1 MASLPDIH
9 ISRKDEALEA
19 FFNEERVPV
28 RLGKEMALVTG
39 AWGEEFDN
47 ARLVSEF
54 VDSFP
59 DEAERARARD
69 MIANT
74 GIAKRHHTWPPL
86 LPRLEHLDIINE
98 QQVRVG
104 ATITQESIEAN
115 GWDRGDVELLVVVN
129 SAPLVGDFA
138 RQVAYEAGLAHAQTR
153 LYSMAC
159 NGAIAAVHDIIRT
172 GGVERAVVTAVEGLS
187 PGINLNPGEV
197 DIVSATIFGNG
208 CSSLAFSPVES
219 VTLLAGRTVIVPDE
233 TPTQSGK
240 VGVIRMPIS
249 LRPAWPEKEE
259 QSPLPEWY
267 VLPDGAEGL
276 FAYGPEKVVM
286 KMPETDTDY
295 IEMEAVAARFFS
307 REVSRVT
314 CDFLN
319 EYYGGELSHRY
330 YPARSPYEHH
340 RDRLTRPETLFVV
353 AHQANEG
360 ILILTGKMANRNLRE
375 TGPELIVPW
384 ILDKV
389 GKGNT
394 SADTILGAWGQFE
407 RENQIPKGTPILIM
421 GFGAGGSVTPML
433 IVVNEA

>member
-1 MASLPDIH
+1 MASSTDIH
-9 ISRKDEALEA
+9 ISGQYKDFEA
-19 FFNEERVPV
+19 FFSEERVPI
-28 RLGKEMALVTG
+28 RLGKEMVLITG

-47 ARLVSEF
+47 ARLISEL
-54 VDSFP
+54 VDGLP
-59 DEAERARARD
+59 DEAERERARD

-98 QQVRVG
+98 QQIRVG
-104 ATITQESIEAN
+104 AAITQESIEAN
-115 GWDRGDVELLVVVN
+115 GWDKGDVELLVVVN

-159 NGAIAAVHDIIRT
+159 NGASAAVHDILRT
-172 GGVERAVVTAVEGLS
+172 DGVERAVVTVVEGLS

-219 VTLLAGRTVIVPDE
+219 MTLLAGKTVIVPDE

-286 KMPETDTDY
+286 RMPETDTDY
-295 IEMEAVAARFFS
+295 IEMEGVSARFFS

-319 EYYGGELSHRY
+319 EYYDGELPHQY
-330 YPARSPYEHH
+330 YPARSPYRHH

-353 AHQANEG
+353 AHQPNEG
-360 ILILTGKMANRNLRE
+360 ILVLTGKIANRKLSPA
-375 TGPELIVPW
+375 GPELIIPW
-384 ILDKV
+384 VLDKV

-394 SADTILGAWGQFE
+394 SADTILGTWGQFG

-421 GFGAGGSVTPML
+421 GFGAGGSVTPLL

>member
-1 MASLPDIH
+1 MASSLGIH
-9 ISRKDEALEA
+9 ISGKDEAFEA
-19 FFNEERVPV
+19 FFDEERVPV
-28 RLGKEMALVTG
+28 RLGKEMVLVTG
-39 AWGEEFDN
+39 AWGKEFDN

-59 DEAERARARD
+59 DEADKERARK

-74 GIAKRHHTWPPL
+74 GIAKRHHNWQPHL
-86 LPRLEHLDIINE
+86 SRLEHADIINE
-98 QQVRVG
+98 QHVRVG
-104 ATITQESIEAN
+104 AAITQESIEAN
-115 GWDRGDVELLVVVN
+115 GWDKGDVEFLVVVN
-129 SAPLVGDFA
+129 SAPLVEDFA
-138 RQVAYEAGLAHAQTR
+138 QQVAYEAGLARAQTK

-159 NGAIAAVHDIIRT
+159 NGAIAAVHDILRT
-172 GGVERAVVTAVEGLS
+172 DGVERVVVTAVEGLS
-187 PGINLNPGEV
+187 PGVNLNPGEV

-219 VTLLAGRTVIVPDE
+219 VTLLAGRTVIVPDK

-240 VGVIRMPIS
+240 VGVIRMPTN
-249 LRPAWPEKEE
+249 LLLTWPKKEK

-276 FAYGPEKVVM
+276 FAYSPEKVVM
-286 KMPETDTDY
+286 RMPETDSNY
-295 IEMEAVAARFFS
+295 IEMEGVAARFFS

-319 EYYGGELSHRY
+319 EYYDGELPHQY
-330 YPARSPYEHH
+330 YPTGSPYKYR
-340 RDRLTRPETLFVV
+340 RDRLARPETLFVI
-353 AHQANEG
+353 AHQPNEG
-360 ILILTGKMANRNLRE
+360 ILILTGKMANRKLRPA
-375 TGPELIVPW
+375 GPELIIPW
-384 ILDKV
+384 VLDKV

-407 RENQIPKGTPILIM
+407 REDQIPKGTPILIM